1 MIFTIN
7 TDCLKKQGF
16 SVQEAL
22 GILLIKTGANI
33 HELFNHLEASEK
45 IVRTS
50 VSGSYLIPHKTN
62 NDLEEALN
70 DSEGTLPSDSDLIE
84 IVSAMREVF
93 PKGAKPKDDGTTSN
107 WMWRGNTKD
116 LVRALKSFI
125 TDYGIY
131 TKEDFVK
138 AAEKYVRSFNG
149 DYRKMR
155 ILKYF
160 IVKNE
165 HKTRE
170 DGTGYIERV
179 SELANILE
187 NLDDENID
195 TNWDTEMR

>member
-7 TDCLKKQGF
+7 SECLKKQGMT
-16 SVQEAL
+16 VPEAL
-22 GILLIKTGANI
+22 GILLVKSGVNI
-33 HELFNHLEASEK
+33 HELFNQLEASER

-50 VSGSYLIPHKTN
+50 TSGSYLITHKTN
-62 NDLEEALN
+62 NELEEALN
-70 DSEGTLPSDSDLIE
+70 DAEGTLPQESDIVD
-84 IVSAMREVF
+84 IVSAMRQVF
-93 PKGAKPKDDGTTSN
+93 PKGSKPKDNGEPSN

-116 LVRALKSFI
+116 LVRALKTFI
-125 TDYGIY
+125 NDYGMY
-131 TKEDFVK
+131 TKEEFVR

-165 HKTRE
+165 HKMKE

-179 SELANILE
+179 SDLATVLE
-187 NLDDENID
+187 NLDDEEENI
-195 TNWDTEMR
+195 NWDTEMR